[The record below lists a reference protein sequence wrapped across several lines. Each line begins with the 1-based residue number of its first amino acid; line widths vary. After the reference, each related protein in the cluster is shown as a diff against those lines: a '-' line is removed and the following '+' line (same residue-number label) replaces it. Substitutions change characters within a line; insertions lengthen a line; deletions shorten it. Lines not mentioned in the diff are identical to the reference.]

1 MHPHTW
7 WEGAFFLRV
16 GRVTLK
22 WMVFFCFP
30 SGCEVYC
37 RAIDALTQGKGSI
50 LVELTLVLHNSL
62 RQPSSPTFTT
72 TNWLTTSQSEAA
84 SSYVLT
90 SPKLWSKLK
99 LFSINDDAQGCYSNS
114 HNRQLPGRAFSRQCS
129 MQVTDKE
136 TYVTTP
142 NCPLLQMPKDLWAWP
157 PRRSHRKDRVAF
169 ALIQCPYDYIKHL
182 KIQWILR

>member
-22 WMVFFCFP
+22 WMVFCFP
-30 SGCEVYC
+30 SGCEVYY

-72 TNWLTTSQSEAA
+72 TYWLTTSQSEAA

-99 LFSINDDAQGCYSNS
+99 LFSTNDGAQGCYSNS
-114 HNRQLPGRAFSRQCS
+114 HNRQLLGRAFSRQCS

-136 TYVTTP
+136 TIGHYFKLPAPP
-142 NCPLLQMPKDLWAWP
+142 NA
-157 PRRSHRKDRVAF
+157 
-169 ALIQCPYDYIKHL
+169 
-182 KIQWILR
+182 